1 MWTELP
7 TWPYFLLLWTILPS
21 MAVSSGL
28 WRLQCSASRVGNFFQ
43 ACAPN
48 WVWSNKE
55 QFFLYIKDRMQEKQV
70 IISFSSL
77 ENLFSVP
84 LVSPLHG

>member
-1 MWTELP
+1 
-7 TWPYFLLLWTILPS
+7 

-28 WRLQCSASRVGNFFQ
+28 WRLQCSASRVGNFFKPVRHTG
-43 ACAPN
+43 CGLIK
-48 WVWSNKE
+48 SS
-55 QFFLYIKDRMQEKQV
+55 FFYIKHRMQEKQV